1 MTDIKKFEDLLSKAL
16 GKIEERDAQ
25 IDGLQNEI
33 SYLKGRV
40 ESFPQAD
47 ARHVVEV
54 RGKKVGWE
62 SKDSALGFVKF
73 IKALADKDHATL
85 KAFAGETTKATYD
98 GLAEG
103 TNVDGGHLV
112 PDEYQAT
119 LLRIIEQFGVIR
131 SEAQVVPMPRL
142 TMEWPVYN
150 GTWTDGTTPW
160 DTRGRGASPVY
171 WIAENT
177 DIPQRFPNFTN
188 VTMTAKKL
196 AALVPTSGELLQD
209 SVIPI
214 ASLIAVLVGEFLA
227 KEEDRVGFVGDVSG
241 AGDEYDGALTSAGNE
256 VVMPTGSTSFLD
268 VTAEDLLDMQL
279 ATPKGVMDGAVYYMH
294 RSVFAVLRKLKSTTG
309 IPIYNPPEAGAPGTI
324 WGYPYKLVES
334 MPAITESAA
343 DTRFVLFGNMK
354 NYMMG
359 DRMSLSAASTDIVG
373 FAAYMT
379 HFRFIERIAFKL
391 ALPASLTAM
400 KTSAS

>member
-1 MTDIKKFEDLLSKAL
+1 MSELKKFEAMLEKAL

-33 SYLKGRV
+33 AYLKGRV

-47 ARHVVEV
+47 TRHVVKV
-54 RGKKVGWE
+54 RGKTVAWE
-62 SKDSALGFVKF
+62 SKDAARGFVKF
-73 IKALADKDHATL
+73 VKAIADKDHATL
-85 KAFAGETTKATYD
+85 KAFAEETRAD
-98 GLAEG
+98 PAMAEG
-103 TNVDGGHLV
+103 TDADGGHLV
-112 PDEYQAT
+112 PDEYQAV

-131 SEAQVVPMPRL
+131 GEANVVPMPRL

-177 DIPQRFPNFTN
+177 DIPQRWPNFTN

-214 ASLIAVLVGEFLA
+214 ASLIAVLCGEFMA
-227 KEEDRVGFVGDVSG
+227 KEEDRTGFVGDTNL
-241 AGDEYDGALTSAGNE
+241 GDEYDGALTAAGNE
-256 VVMPTGSTSFLD
+256 VVMPTGSVSFLD

-279 ATPKGVMDGAVYYMH
+279 ATPKGVMDGAIYYMH

-309 IPIYNPPEAGAPGTI
+309 IPIYNPPDANAPATI

-343 DTRFVLFGNMK
+343 DTRFVLFGNMS
-354 NYMMG
+354 NFMMG
-359 DRMSLSAASTDIVG
+359 DRMNLSAASTDIVG
-373 FAAYMT
+373 FAAYQT

-391 ALPASLTAM
+391 AMPASLTAM
-400 KTSAS
+400 KTAAT